1 VSVSRIAGAF
11 FLALAAVA
19 VFAAPLSADL
29 EKEFRAAKG
38 PILQLMRSKQVD
50 NRIKGLEQLGEFP
63 LVDAAKVLVQV
74 GFKSQPPEVRR
85 AAYETLL
92 KWSDDEDIAAFL
104 NGIVRR
110 DVHRKMIS
118 DDSVPIVAA
127 LLASKSPD
135 VDQDSLELVD
145 KSITWNR
152 PRALPLLNTL
162 ADEFGERGEDS
173 DLRALAK
180 LSKAKSFSAEFGFR
194 RAVVQGVIRIH
205 TPESIE
211 LLIGLL
217 ADVKGEIRADIVDC
231 LQKASGQAIEADHE
245 KWAAWWQANKA
256 TFAYPAVAVSVTA
269 AAPRSLSMATSASYY
284 GMPIYAQRLVFILD
298 TSGSMHGARLMAA
311 KRELMYAINALDNT
325 AAFNII
331 IFNTGVSVWRKQMSP
346 ADQATKR
353 AAGSFVESQVAHG
366 QTASFDALEAGF
378 NFDAES
384 LYFLTDGEPF
394 GGKIQKPADIVT
406 VITKANHPRRLSI
419 YTLGIGVGSAGG
431 PSDDFLQT
439 LAEKNFGSYRRIDQ

>member
-1 VSVSRIAGAF
+1 
-11 FLALAAVA
+11 LALAAVA
-19 VFAAPLSADL
+19 VSAAPLTAELD
-29 EKEFRAAKG
+29 KEFRAAKG
-38 PILQLMRSKQVD
+38 PILQLMRSRQVD
-50 NRIKGLEQLGEFP
+50 NRVKGLEQLREYP

-74 GFKSQPPEVRR
+74 GFKSQPAEVRR
-85 AAYETLL
+85 AAYQTLL
-92 KWSDDEDIAAFL
+92 KWSDDADIVEFL

-110 DVHRKMIS
+110 DIHRKLIS

-127 LLASKSPD
+127 LLSSKSPD

-145 KSITWNR
+145 KSLAWNK
-152 PRALPLLNTL
+152 PRAWPLLTTL

-173 DLRALAK
+173 DLRALDK
-180 LSKAKSFSAEFGFR
+180 LSKTKSFSAEFGFR
-194 RAVVQGVIRIH
+194 RAVVQGIIHIH

-217 ADVKGEIRADIVDC
+217 TDVKGEIRADIVDC

-256 TFAYPAVAVSVTA
+256 RFEYPAVPVNVVV

-284 GMPIYAQRLVFILD
+284 GMPIYAQRLIFILD
-298 TSGSMHGARLMAA
+298 TSGSMRGARLAAA
-311 KRELMYAINALDNT
+311 KRELMYAINALDKT

-331 IFNTGVSVWRKQMSP
+331 IFNTGVSPWRKQMSE
-346 ADQATKR
+346 ADAATKR

-394 GGKIQKPADIVT
+394 GGKIQNPADIVS

-419 YTLGIGVGSAGG
+419 YTLGIGVGSSGG
-431 PSDDFLQT
+431 PSDEFLQN
-439 LAEKNFGSYRRIDQ
+439 LAERNFGSYRRIDQ